1 MGYSLR
7 GCNESD
13 MTKATLHARRSYPT
27 NLKLGAEG
35 LGRCPRLQHHFREGA
50 AGRLLQA
57 SPGLLE
63 NQAGFASVARVSRTQ
78 RCPAVPQPAVSR
90 AAARGGVF
98 HLYLIK
104 SSNAA
109 VCESR
114 VTHKNGYQINVY
126 GCVCLSIYTR
136 VHRFIG
142 IFRPTTVIN
151 LIQSLQPGLIY

>member
-1 MGYSLR
+1 MGYSLP

-13 MTKATLHARRSYPT
+13 TTKATLHARRSYPT

-78 RCPAVPQPAVSR
+78 RCPAVPQPAASR

-104 SSNAA
+104 SSNVA
-109 VCESR
+109 VCESQGNAQEWIPD
-114 VTHKNGYQINVY
+114 KCIWM
-126 GCVCLSIYTR
+126 CVSIY
-136 VHRFIG
+136 
-142 IFRPTTVIN
+142 
-151 LIQSLQPGLIY
+151 IYTCAQVYWDFQAHYCY